1 MSYKCKRDQINKILI
16 ASEKLN
22 TQVDFL
28 QGKKQTAGGQP
39 ARIKD
44 TFSDSDLAEL
54 LQCQRDFQRILL
66 RVYDDYAA
74 RQASL
79 DDAKRQALEKLE
91 SAREAR
97 FHQLKQHVS
106 NS

>member
-22 TQVDFL
+22 RQVDFL
-28 QGKKQTAGGQP
+28 QGKKETAGGQP
-39 ARIKD
+39 ARIRD

-54 LQCQRDFQRILL
+54 LQCQRDFQRVLL
-66 RVYDDYAA
+66 RVYDDYVA
-74 RQASL
+74 RQAEV
-79 DDAKRQALEKLE
+79 DDIKRTDLELRE

-97 FHQLKQHVS
+97 HLKLRENV
-106 NS
+106 

>member
-39 ARIKD
+39 ARIRD

-66 RVYDDYAA
+66 RVYDDYVAKQAA
-74 RQASL
+74 V
-79 DDAKRQALEKLE
+79 DDIRRTDLEQLE

-97 FHQLKQHVS
+97 HLRLQENV
-106 NS
+106 